1 MTYKNIYEK
10 NRNGDIIDEIIA
22 GIAIAIMY
30 GVGTFFAKI
39 VSEKDPFLQWII
51 VNIVGIILCI
61 GIIAK
66 DPQKLQLLQGKI
78 LLYGTISAILVVVGS
93 LLLYYT
99 LHRGRASIVVPLS
112 SIGPA
117 ITTILAVIFLKEH
130 ISHIQIAGIGLILL
144 GIIMISINN

>member
-1 MTYKNIYEK
+1 MVVNI
-10 NRNGDIIDEIIA
+10 NEIMAGLVIA
-22 GIAIAIMY
+22 FLY

-61 GIIAK
+61 VIIAK
-66 DPQKLQLLQGKI
+66 EPQRIYQLHGKI
-78 LLYGTISAILVVVGS
+78 LLYGIISAVMVVIGS
-93 LLLYYT
+93 LLLYYA
-99 LHRGRASIVVPLS
+99 LHKGRASIVVPLS

-130 ISHIQIAGIGLILL
+130 LSPFQIFGIVLIIVGIVFISLN
-144 GIIMISINN
+144 S